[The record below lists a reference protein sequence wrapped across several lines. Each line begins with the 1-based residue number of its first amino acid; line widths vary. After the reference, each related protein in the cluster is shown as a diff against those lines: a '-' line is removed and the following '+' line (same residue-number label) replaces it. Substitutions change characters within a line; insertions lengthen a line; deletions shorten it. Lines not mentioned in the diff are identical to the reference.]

1 MPVFACSRPCDEI
14 CKKKEVGEDENPKK
28 VLGAANASRAN
39 DKEKKMP
46 KQRSY
51 ITRRAAGHN
60 FEVPGYWRFAIQS
73 FNFRVGRST
82 VCAIIKETCATI
94 WIALK
99 DTYLK
104 SPEKKED

>member
-14 CKKKEVGEDENPKK
+14 CKKKEVGEDENSKK

-60 FEVPGYWRFAIQS
+60 FEVPGYWRFATVSIHQLQGRPKHSMCNIQRNLCYYLDS
-73 FNFRVGRST
+73 
-82 VCAIIKETCATI
+82 IKRHLLEV
-94 WIALK
+94 
-99 DTYLK
+99 
-104 SPEKKED
+104 S